1 MVNKIKSYRKNNIIA
16 VNGFYSGFQREHFK
30 KLFGIKKGLI
40 KRPDSLKN
48 RAAKE
53 KMAELKQIMA
63 NYRPNMIKLLKNPW
77 KEGLTARPEYF
88 NANVDKI
95 IKLLD
100 FDRYAMSSGM
110 SKKINFLFDLFI
122 AVPFFMLIALLSV
135 SYYFKRFLIDELEIA
150 IKKVKDVAGGDLS
163 SKIKVN
169 VNPKNEIGRLINHVN
184 TLIESFASN
193 VKSINK
199 AANSISGQ
207 GEELNHSSKELEK
220 NLENMRQNSSSII
233 ESIKQITSAILE
245 VAKNSNSGAHE
256 ADRTQKATEEGYDA
270 VQNVIKEIN
279 SIEAAVDNTSSVM
292 EELGASS
299 QKIGDII
306 AVIDEIADQTN
317 LLALNAAIEAA
328 RAGEQGRGFAVVAD
342 EVRKLAERTS
352 KATKEITTTITFI
365 QDDTAKAIDSMLKG
379 KNKLKNGVEVAK
391 KAGERIETIKELTNK
406 LKDMITQIATA
417 AEEQSTAAE
426 EISASSDLILKAQ
439 EATSASTNQIQISS
453 QELSNLASLL
463 TKNVSIF
470 KL

>member
-1 MVNKIKSYRKNNIIA
+1 
-16 VNGFYSGFQREHFK
+16 
-30 KLFGIKKGLI
+30 
-40 KRPDSLKN
+40 
-48 RAAKE
+48 
-53 KMAELKQIMA
+53 MAFWVRSA
-63 NYRPNMIKLLKNPW
+63 SCAP
-77 KEGLTARPEYF
+77 
-88 NANVDKI
+88 
-95 IKLLD
+95 
-100 FDRYAMSSGM
+100 
-110 SKKINFLFDLFI
+110 
-122 AVPFFMLIALLSV
+122 
-135 SYYFKRFLIDELEIA
+135 ELEFLA
-150 IKKVKDVAGGDLS
+150 
-163 SKIKVN
+163 
-169 VNPKNEIGRLINHVN
+169 
-184 TLIESFASN
+184 
-193 VKSINK
+193 
-199 AANSISGQ
+199 
-207 GEELNHSSKELEK
+207 
-220 NLENMRQNSSSII
+220 
-233 ESIKQITSAILE
+233 TSMI
-245 VAKNSNSGAHE
+245 
-256 ADRTQKATEEGYDA
+256 ADRTQKATEEGYEA

-352 KATKEITTTITFI
+352 KATKEITATITFI

-379 KNKLKNGVEVAK
+379 KNKVKNGVDVAK

-463 TKNVSIF
+463 TKNISIF